1 MLRCDAI
8 GVDRPDRRKEPLS
21 DHAVDSSFLRTER
34 RSRKRFEIHRIGCFP
49 NGHQLAIRLLCLEER
64 GFLDKRVHSEAA
76 PLYVRLSRFTKHAI
90 DRDVQ

>member
-34 RSRKRFEIHRIGCFP
+34 TS
-49 NGHQLAIRLLCLEER
+49 L
-64 GFLDKRVHSEAA
+64 FLD
-76 PLYVRLSRFTKHAI
+76 RFS
-90 DRDVQ
+90 VQ